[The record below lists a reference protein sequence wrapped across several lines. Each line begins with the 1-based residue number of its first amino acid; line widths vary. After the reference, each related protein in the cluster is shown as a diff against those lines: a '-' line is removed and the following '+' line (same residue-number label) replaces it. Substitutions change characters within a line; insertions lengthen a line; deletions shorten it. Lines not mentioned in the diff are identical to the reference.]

1 MSIRLFCRNI
11 PIGKDL
17 GVMPTLAKNL
27 SSFRKF
33 ISVQPQDHSN
43 AASVSDNRLIIMQ
56 VSASPYEE
64 IGSVKFIKGGENL
77 EECDVSRVIKII
89 EQALKN
95 KVEQANGENKVPSK
109 PHKMS
114 FDEFLTSD
122 FIESY
127 EQYKADPNVSILIG
141 DEEEK
146 LRDAYERYCITS
158 YGSYVDSVEGSC
170 PFTAL

>member
-56 VSASPYEE
+56 VSASPYE
-64 IGSVKFIKGGENL
+64 ENL